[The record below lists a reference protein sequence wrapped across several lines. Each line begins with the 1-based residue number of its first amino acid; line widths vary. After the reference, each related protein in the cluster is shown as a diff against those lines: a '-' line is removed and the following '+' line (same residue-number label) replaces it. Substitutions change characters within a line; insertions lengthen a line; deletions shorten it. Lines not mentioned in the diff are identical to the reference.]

1 MSTVG
6 IVRDRAARDEL
17 IKRLEND
24 PRYKS
29 LLPPTKTYD
38 TERTEAE
45 RGDDGGLDTFT
56 SLQNMVEETA
66 QMARAAVGASPAR
79 AKSMLETI
87 ESVQAQRL

>member
-29 LLPPTKTYD
+29 LLPPTKTY
-38 TERTEAE
+38 EAE

-87 ESVQAQRL
+87 ESVQAQRR